1 MNFKLT
7 EEQQLIEQSARE
19 FAKEYLEPIVVS
31 MDETREYPREAVKAM
46 AHHDFL
52 GLHLSAESGG
62 VEAGF
67 VTYIA
72 VVEAL
77 SRSCGSVA
85 SIMNNHAMAS
95 YAIQNWGSEAVK
107 KQYLPSMIKGE
118 VLGAFAIYEQGPA
131 PGIGP
136 KAVVSTKTDAGYVLN
151 GTKAYAR
158 NAGEAGVYVVTAVA
172 EADRPKTA
180 VAFVVDAKTA
190 GVKVGERIATM
201 GLRGC
206 PVAHVVFDNVVVP
219 ESALLGAGGV
229 QIINRTLALGA
240 LAEAAQTVG
249 IGQAG
254 IDHAASYAKQRVQFG
269 MPVFNFPAVQALLS
283 DSNTDCH
290 VARMALYHAAQL
302 VDDGEPFEVESAMV
316 KSFLARFGAKL
327 LVDSCQ
333 VEGGMGFVENMPL
346 PRLFRD
352 ITGTTLVDAPSDT
365 PERAIAMSI
374 A

>member
-7 EEQQLIEQSARE
+7 EEQQLIQQSARE
-19 FAKEYLEPIVVS
+19 FAKEYLEPLVAK
-31 MDETREYPREAVKAM
+31 MDETREFPREVIKPLAD
-46 AHHDFL
+46 HDFL

-62 VEAGF
+62 VEAGC

-72 VVEAL
+72 VIEAI

-95 YAIQNWGSEAVK
+95 YAIQRWGSEAVK
-107 KQYLPSMIKGE
+107 KQCLPAMVKGE
-118 VLGAFAIYEQGPA
+118 VLGAFAIYEHGPT

-136 KAVVSTKTDAGYVLN
+136 MAVVATKTDAGYVLK
-151 GTKAYAR
+151 GAKAYVR
-158 NAGEAGVYVVTAVA
+158 NAGKAGVYVVTAVT

-180 VAFVVDAKTA
+180 VAFVVDAQTA

-219 ESALLGAGGV
+219 QGALLGGRGTEIV
-229 QIINRTLALGA
+229 NRTLALGA

-249 IGQAG
+249 IGQAA
-254 IDHAASYAKQRVQFG
+254 IDHAAAYAKQRVQFG

-283 DSNTDCH
+283 DSNIDCH
-290 VARMALYHAAQL
+290 VARLALYHAAQL
-302 VDDGEPFEVESAMV
+302 VDDSESFEVESAMV
-316 KSFLARFGAKL
+316 KSFLARLGSKL

-333 VEGGMGFVENMPL
+333 VEGGMGFVESMPL

-352 ITGTTLVDAPSDT
+352 IAGTTLVDAPSDT